1 MSFQKKLEKI
11 IRINRSLVCIGLD
24 SDIEKLPSHLR
35 KKSHP
40 QFAFNKAI
48 IDATADLVCAYK
60 PNTAFY
66 EARGAEGIR
75 ELKMTCDYLVA
86 HHPDIP
92 IILDAKRGDIGN
104 TNNGYIAFAYDYLKV
119 DAITLHPYLGE
130 EALRPFLDRKD
141 KGCIILCKTSNKG
154 SGELQNLLVSGNIP
168 LYQHVARQIVEKWNK
183 NKNCML
189 VVGATYPEELKE
201 VRNIVGNM
209 WILVPGMGAQGG
221 DLKATLD
228 AGLTKDR
235 TGLIINSSRSII
247 FASNGKDFA
256 KVVGE
261 EARKLQLA
269 INEYR

>member
-11 IRINRSLVCIGLD
+11 IKINKSLVCIGLD
-24 SDIEKLPSHLR
+24 SDHDGLPASI
-35 KKSHP
+35 KKKKHP

-60 PNTAFY
+60 PNSAFY
-66 EARGAEGIR
+66 EARGAKGIG
-75 ELKMTCDYLVA
+75 ELKMTCDYLVE

-154 SGELQNLLVSGNIP
+154 SGEFQNCSEAKP
-168 LYQHVARQIVEKWNK
+168 LYRHVARQVAEKWNR

-201 VRNIVGNM
+201 VRNIVDNM

-221 DLKATLD
+221 DLKATLN
-228 AGLTKDR
+228 AGLTKDK
-235 TGLIINSSRSII
+235 TGLIINSSRDII
-247 FASNGKDFA
+247 FASSGTDFA
-256 KVVGE
+256 TS
-261 EARKLQLA
+261 ARNKAEKMRAQ
-269 INEYR
+269 IQQFR